1 MHVVM
6 HFFHARLMREFNK
19 VWVWVFCRNEHKF
32 KTFFSPSSSH
42 AILVFFKIKHYINI
56 PTMTPKL
63 GRQMQ
68 VGLAITWLFSVPG
81 YRIDDWW
88 SANNCDSLS
97 CILPH
102 TPPHISESLFI
113 TTSMDDH
120 REEKRTE
127 FSKSEAEVTNN
138 WRLHSTSC
146 TVEAKFWQWR
156 RIARPLCESRAICY
170 YIIAELFCYF
180 LQPNIVHKFRWIP
193 SKRRHA
199 RRMSK
204 TSDFQPISEWI

>member
-1 MHVVM
+1 MSILSK
-6 HFFHARLMREFNK
+6 RTQIQN
-19 VWVWVFCRNEHKF
+19 
-32 KTFFSPSSSH
+32 FFSPSSSH

-120 REEKRTE
+120 NEEKMRE
-127 FSKSEAEVTNN
+127 QNLFVCRGEPEAEVTNN
-138 WRLHSTSC
+138 RRLRSTYC
-146 TVEAKFWQWR
+146 TIEA
-156 RIARPLCESRAICY
+156 
-170 YIIAELFCYF
+170 
-180 LQPNIVHKFRWIP
+180 N
-193 SKRRHA
+193 
-199 RRMSK
+199 
-204 TSDFQPISEWI
+204 